1 MFSLLSRICKLSKQT
16 LLLLR
21 PRRSLLTFMVFLVL
35 SGLFWL
41 STAMN
46 EYYDCEVAVPVCV
59 ENIPKD
65 VIITSDVADT
75 LRISIRDKGY
85 AVMQYLY
92 GGKIRPINIS
102 VPSVSKQSERYVISS
117 AELLR
122 VVRKQMYASTTIA
135 SVKPD
140 RIEVDYCHG
149 TAKKVSVRLDGDIV
163 PASDHYLSLV
173 QITPE
178 KVTVYSSKEKLDSI
192 THVVTERLRVHGFDD
207 AVSRYVN
214 LKQVK
219 GARITPQRVR
229 VDLCP
234 DVLTEGSVEVPITI
248 VNMPE
253 DINVRT
259 FPSRV
264 KVRFSVGASQYKNV
278 NAGQFRVEL
287 DYNDIRPNGDKCPL
301 HLALQPKGL
310 ANASLEFAEVDYL
323 IEN

>member
-1 MFSLLSRICKLSKQT
+1 MFSLLSRICKISKQT
-16 LLLLR
+16 LLILR

-35 SGLFWL
+35 SSLFWL

-46 EYYDCEVAVPVCV
+46 ENYDCEVAVPVCV

-65 VIITSDVADT
+65 VIITSDVDDT

-92 GGKIRPINIS
+92 GGKIRPITIS
-102 VPSVSKQSERYVISS
+102 VPSVSKQSEKYVISS

-122 VVRKQMYASTTIA
+122 VVKRQMYASTTVT

-149 TAKKVSVRLDGDIV
+149 MAKKVSVRLDADIV
-163 PASDHYLSLV
+163 PASDHYLAHV
-173 QITPE
+173 QVVPE

-192 THVVTERLRVHGFDD
+192 NYVISERLRVHNFDD
-207 AVSRYVN
+207 AVSRYVS
-214 LKQVK
+214 LKPIK
-219 GARITPQRVR
+219 GARITPQKVK
-229 VDLCP
+229 VDLYP
-234 DVLTEGSVEVPITI
+234 DVLTEGSVDVPITI
-248 VNMPE
+248 VNMP
-253 DINVRT
+253 DNINVRT

-264 KVRFSVGASQYKNV
+264 KVKFSVGASQYKSV
-278 NAGQFRVEL
+278 NANQFRVEL
-287 DYNDIRPNGDKCPL
+287 DYKNIRANSDKCPL
-301 HLALQPKGL
+301 RLVIQPKGL
-310 ANASLEFAEVDYL
+310 AKASLEFDEVDYL

>member
-16 LLLLR
+16 LFLLR

-163 PASDHYLSLV
+163 PASDHYLSHV

-192 THVVTERLRVHGFDD
+192 THVV
-207 AVSRYVN
+207 SRYVN
-214 LKQVK
+214 LKQIK

-229 VDLCP
+229 VELCP